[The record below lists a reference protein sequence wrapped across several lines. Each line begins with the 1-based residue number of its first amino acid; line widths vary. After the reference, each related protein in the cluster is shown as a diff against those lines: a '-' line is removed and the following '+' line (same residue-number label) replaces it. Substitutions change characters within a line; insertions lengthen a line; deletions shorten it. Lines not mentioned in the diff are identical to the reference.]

1 MISTDYKIIG
11 FDTSIG
17 QLTIQ
22 FDCVNYP
29 VLLDL
34 HLDEN
39 GYYPEGKALDTYIR
53 TICPIGVVERVQKI
67 SEGVPNVNNILSLVQ
82 VPEKENE
89 EQLIELASEE
99 NYLNEQEMFELQI
112 SLVVQKMVAEMFGAT
127 V

>member
-1 MISTDYKIIG
+1 MLISTDYKIIG

-39 GYYPEGKALDTYIR
+39 GHYPEGEYLDSYIR
-53 TICPIGVVERVQKI
+53 SICPIGVVERAQKI
-67 SEGVPNVNNILSLVQ
+67 SEGVPNANNILSLVQ
-82 VPEKENE
+82 LVQVE
-89 EQLIELASEE
+89 EQSIEPTSEE
-99 NYLNEQEMFELQI
+99 NYLDQQEMMELRI
-112 SLVVQKMVAEMFGAT
+112 SLVVQKMIAEMFGST